1 MYTALVILAILVA
14 VLLILIVLIQNPKG
28 GGLSSAFGGSSQ
40 MLGVQKTNDFLEKAT
55 WILAIGLLALSLSIN
70 FFIPRGEAGS
80 ESIIQEQID
89 KTQVPVQNQA
99 LPNANQAAP
108 AAKPA
113 TTDTTKK

>member
-1 MYTALVILAILVA
+1 MTTLFVILI
-14 VLLILIVLIQNPKG
+14 VLASVVLGLIVLIQNPKG

-55 WILAIGLLALSLSIN
+55 WGLVIGLLAISLSIN
-70 FFIPRGEAGS
+70 FFIPRGESAS

-99 LPNANQAAP
+99 LPGANQAAP
-108 AAKPA
+108 APA
-113 TTDTTKK
+113 PSADTTKK

>member
-55 WILAIGLLALSLSIN
+55 WALAISLLVISLSIN
-70 FFIPRGEAGS
+70 FFIPRGESAT

-89 KTQVPVQNQA
+89 KTPVPMQNQT
-99 LPNANQAAP
+99 LPAAP
-108 AAKPA
+108 SVTPSDSAK
-113 TTDTTKK
+113 K